1 MKKLISILLVVTVVV
16 STMSVAMLAT
26 SATTYDKITTSDLKA
41 PVVKNKSIS
50 TGKITVTLSK
60 EKGFNGIFAVLFKNG
75 KKTAIKD
82 KESSTNKITFSG
94 LSKGQKYRIYFN
106 TLGKIKGKKQYMSAK
121 CSHLDF
127 SAK

>member
-1 MKKLISILLVVTVVV
+1 MKKLISILLIAIIAA
-16 STMSVAMLAT
+16 STASVAMFAT
-26 SATTYDKITTSDLKA
+26 SATTYEKILTSELKA
-41 PVVKNKSIS
+41 PTVKNKTVS

-75 KKTAIKD
+75 KKTAIKT
-82 KESSTNKITFSG
+82 KETTTNKITFSN
-94 LSKGQKYRIYFN
+94 LSKGQKYRICFN

-127 SAK
+127 TAK